1 MKNAETRL
9 SMNEAPFVLSTVF
22 TAGQVSGPLKLTPI
36 SALRGFRRHGTRVD
50 GRISALLGE
59 NKFWSSPVGA
69 AFFAIYE
76 RSL

>member
-9 SMNEAPFVLSTVF
+9 SMNEAPFVLSTVL

-50 GRISALLGE
+50 GRISGRI
-59 NKFWSSPVGA
+59 NFGPVQQEPY
-69 AFFAIYE
+69 FCHI
-76 RSL
+76 